1 MNNLEDILNNYDI
14 LTKFHEVGMFSG
26 KFPSNSKVE
35 LYNYEY
41 NGVMIQNKLT
51 SSDILYSQI
60 SKLHS
65 ENNQQ
70 PNLGNELQL

>member
-1 MNNLEDILNNYDI
+1 MNNLEDIKNNYDI

-41 NGVMIQNKLT
+41 NGVMIQNRLT
-51 SSDILYSQI
+51 SSDILYSTI
-60 SKLHS
+60 SKLHH
-65 ENNQQ
+65 EQNIT
-70 PNLGNELQL
+70 PNLGNELKL

>member
-41 NGVMIQNKLT
+41 NGENHIEICV
-51 SSDILYSQI
+51 
-60 SKLHS
+60 S
-65 ENNQQ
+65 ETRK
-70 PNLGNELQL
+70 